1 MDKSQIIKDHFSK
14 LGSKGGK
21 AKASKRTPEQ
31 RKEDMRKVWEAS
43 RIARL
48 QRKRTQ
54 TCILSGNDY
63 LSIPM

>member
-1 MDKSQIIKDHFSK
+1 MNKDQIIKDHFSK

-48 QRKRTQ
+48 QKK
-54 TCILSGNDY
+54 LNK
-63 LSIPM
+63 